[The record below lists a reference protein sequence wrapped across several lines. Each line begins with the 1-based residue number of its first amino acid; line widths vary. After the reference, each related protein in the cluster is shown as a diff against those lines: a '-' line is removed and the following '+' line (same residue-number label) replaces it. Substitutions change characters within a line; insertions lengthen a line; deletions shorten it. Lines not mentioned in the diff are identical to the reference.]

1 MGSEMCIR
9 DRGDTF
15 APTEGSNLALLT
27 NEDLFGGAAAASFFD
42 VEAFLGADFGT
53 GFNEGSA
60 LSFEVLG
67 SVGSSLT
74 FDFNFFTNE
83 GVSVIN
89 DSAFLT
95 IDGEVVSTLADVYS
109 PNVPSANT
117 DFFSET
123 GFSNFEFAFEN
134 DGPVNVGIAVFDSGD
149 SIVDSGIAIDNFSIG
164 PAIPEPKPM
173 PGPAVNLS
181 FESGD
186 FTGFET
192 IGTAT
197 IEDASF
203 GVQPTDGNTQA
214 LLSNAGGEGAVE
226 IETVLNLDPGTL
238 SGLGGTNGS
247 ALTLEFFGIEGETI
261 SFDYSFLTSELT
273 PDPTFNDFAV
283 VSLSS
288 EGSSFFEVLGDTNSD
303 FVLSPTIFGEGTPFE
318 QFSFTFGSTGVFT
331 LGLAVLNEGDT
342 VVDSGLLID
351 NLVITVPEPSSGL
364 LLAGALFGLL
374 SRRRKC

>member
-1 MGSEMCIR
+1 M
-9 DRGDTF
+9 
-15 APTEGSNLALLT
+15 
-27 NEDLFGGAAAASFFD
+27 FGGAGAASVFD
-42 VEAFLGADFGT
+42 VEAFLGADFDT
-53 GFNEGSA
+53 AEFTEGSA

-83 GVSVIN
+83 GGGVN

-95 IDGEVVSTLADVYS
+95 IDGEVSTLADISS
-109 PNVPSANT
+109 PSAPSANT
-117 DFFSET
+117 DFVTET

-134 DGPVNVGIAVFDSGD
+134 DGPVNVGIAVFDSLD
-149 SIVDSGIAIDNFSIG
+149 TIVDSGIAIDNFSIG
-164 PAIPEPKPM
+164 PAIPEPMPMPM

-214 LLSNAGGEGAVE
+214 LLSTAGGEDAVE

-261 SFDYSFLTSELT
+261 SFDYSFLTSEDT
-273 PDPTFNDFAV
+273 PDAFNDFAV

-331 LGLAVLNEGDT
+331 LGLAVLNDT
-342 VVDSGLLID
+342 DTAVDSGLLID

-364 LLAGALFGLL
+364 LLAGALFGLI

>member
-1 MGSEMCIR
+1 M
-9 DRGDTF
+9 
-15 APTEGSNLALLT
+15 
-27 NEDLFGGAAAASFFD
+27 FGGAAAASFFD

-83 GVSVIN
+83 GAIN

-95 IDGEVVSTLADVYS
+95 IDGEVVSTLADVSS

-173 PGPAVNLS
+173 PMPGPAVNFS

-214 LLSNAGGEGAVE
+214 LLSTAGGEDAVE

-261 SFDYSFLTSELT
+261 SFDYSFLTSEDT
-273 PDPTFNDFAV
+273 PDAFNDFAV

-288 EGSSFFEVLGDTNSD
+288 EGSSFFEVLGDTFSD
-303 FVLSPTIFGEGTPFE
+303 NFALSPTIFGEGTPFE

-342 VVDSGLLID
+342 AVGSGLLID

-364 LLAGALFGLL
+364 LLAGALFGLI